1 MATLQQDINA
11 ALLRK
16 VKELSPDAKSVFKT
30 TYKKA
35 PLVLNFFNFLELHK
49 QDKFATRDAV
59 THLYGIK
66 ANHENY
72 TLYENRFFKLR
83 KKVLDSFNTTPT
95 EMHPVFTP
103 QEIELHEIKTLTVE
117 GKYAEAYPLLIK
129 LEARLWKENIFE
141 LLPDV
146 LDLLIHNHQ
155 VQRKSADNKPI
166 YQRLLLAS
174 EILSDLNQAKL
185 LARQIYD
192 VNFTQGIKAA
202 SSLFLKL
209 QRVSINR
216 KSYPRFKLIYNLI
229 SATCKLGG
237 GGLDF
242 KPDFKITNRFITVI
256 NQLHTLHPN
265 MPDYRFIAGYSA
277 TQTYNFQNLKVMN
290 HFNAFHFKDSA
301 NLMKALYDS
310 VMEPGSSIRRSMGPV
325 FFSTSCHVLSCGER
339 FNDALKAANDYLHY
353 LRETKQS
360 NLLIK
365 AYMEIANAHIWLYPA
380 KSGYT
385 DTFVIEKINEY
396 LGIVKNE
403 THTVYFT
410 GYASWLKMKLY
421 MAQGDYTNAKKILD
435 STDFSSYFMDA
446 LLRNEVTVTLQMLAD
461 HKTTTEKI
469 QQQITTLHTRRFKT
483 TLPPDY
489 INYLFLER
497 LLTQK
502 TQKPDKQFAYSK

>member
-16 VKELSPDAKSVFKT
+16 VKELSPDARSVFKT

-35 PLVLNFFNFLELHK
+35 PLVLNFLNFLELQK

-66 ANHENY
+66 ANHQNY

-83 KKVLDSFNTTPT
+83 KKVFDSFNTSPA
-95 EMHPVFTP
+95 ELHPVFTP
-103 QEIELHEIKTLTVE
+103 QELELHEIKTLTIE
-117 GKYAEAYPLLIK
+117 GKYADAYPLLIK
-129 LEARLWKENIFE
+129 LEARLWKENVFE

-155 VQRKSADNKPI
+155 VQRKSADNARI
-166 YQRLLLAS
+166 YERVVLAT
-174 EILSDLNQAKL
+174 EILADLNLAKL

-202 SSLFLKL
+202 SPLFLKL
-209 QRVSINR
+209 QRISINR

-256 NQLHTLHPN
+256 NQIHTLHPY

-290 HFNAFHFKDSA
+290 HFNAFHFKDA
-301 NLMKALYDS
+301 ATLMKTLYDS

-325 FFSTSCHVLSCGER
+325 FFSTSCHIFCCGER
-339 FNDALKAANDYLHY
+339 FNDALAAANYYLHY
-353 LRETKQS
+353 LRETKQN

-365 AYMEIANAHIWLYPA
+365 AYFEIVNAHIWLYPV

-385 DTFVIEKINEY
+385 DAFVLDKIDEY
-396 LGIVKNE
+396 ISIMKNE
-403 THTVYFT
+403 IHSIYFI
-410 GYASWLKMKLY
+410 GSANWLKMKLY
-421 MAQGDYTNAKKILD
+421 MAKGEFANAKKILD
-435 STDFSSYFMDA
+435 TADFSSYFMDA
-446 LLRNEVTVTLQMLAD
+446 PLLNEVSVTLKMLAD
-461 HKTTTEKI
+461 TNITGKKI
-469 QQQITTLHTRRFKT
+469 QQQINTLHTRRFKT

-489 INYLFLER
+489 MNYLFLER
-497 LLTQK
+497 LLTRRLQK
-502 TQKPDKQFAYSK
+502 TNG